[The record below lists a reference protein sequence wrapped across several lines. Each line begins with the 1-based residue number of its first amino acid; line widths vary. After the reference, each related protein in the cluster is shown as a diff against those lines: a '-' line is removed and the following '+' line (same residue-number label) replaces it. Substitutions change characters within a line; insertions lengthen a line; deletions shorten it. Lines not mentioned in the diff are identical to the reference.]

1 VSITGIGVARIV
13 AVAGRSE
20 KLTDSPPGSR
30 RPGPGRPAGN
40 TSALTRQRILEVA
53 HRKFSA
59 LGYASATT
67 PEIVAEAGVSQSV
80 LYHHFGSKAAL
91 YNAVLTRQMD
101 ITIDAF
107 EAAIAGRTKLL
118 DRIDGMLEAL
128 TIIGPLYGPDNPIMV
143 IAPFEVRR
151 NPELDGAREQ
161 LRRNERFITR
171 LVEDAEDITG
181 VDDGIVQMVLALLWG
196 LTGVGAI
203 RADQTRYLGAVRRLV
218 AGQLVTKD

>member
-1 VSITGIGVARIV
+1 VADHSDKPKGSPTGT
-13 AVAGRSE
+13 
-20 KLTDSPPGSR
+20 K
-30 RPGPGRPAGN
+30 RPGPGRPVGN

-59 LGYASATT
+59 LGYAAATT

-91 YNAVLTRQMD
+91 YTAVLVRQMD

-128 TIIGPLYGPDNPIMV
+128 TIIGPLYGPANQIMAV
-143 IAPFEVRR
+143 APFEVRR
-151 NPELDGAREQ
+151 NPELRSGREQ
-161 LRRNERFITR
+161 LRRNEEFLTR
-171 LVEDAEDITG
+171 LVADAED
-181 VDDGIVQMVLALLWG
+181 VDELDDGVVQMCLALLWG

-203 RADQTRYLGAVRRLV
+203 RSDPAQYLDAVGAVRRLV
-218 AGQLVTKD
+218 AGHLV

>member
-1 VSITGIGVARIV
+1 VADHSDKPR
-13 AVAGRSE
+13 
-20 KLTDSPPGSR
+20 DSPPGAK
-30 RPGPGRPAGN
+30 RPGPGRPVGN

-59 LGYASATT
+59 LGYAAATT

-91 YNAVLTRQMD
+91 YTAVLVRQMD

-143 IAPFEVRR
+143 VAPFEVRR
-151 NPELDGAREQ
+151 NPELRGARTQ
-161 LRRNERFITR
+161 LRRNEEFMTR
-171 LVEDAEDITG
+171 LVKESEDVTA
-181 VDDGIVQMVLALLWG
+181 VDDGTVQMCLALLWG

-203 RADQTRYLGAVRRLV
+203 RSDQKQYLAAVEAVRRLL
-218 AGQLVTKD
+218 AGRLV